1 MPPRHPKKSLLPLLL
16 LALGLAAGP
25 ALADKPDFA
34 GGPDKHGE
42 ARGKGHDRGS
52 DRGSDRGDD
61 RNSRDAPRGQE
72 KQDKRDKYDQRG
84 GESSRDK
91 RRSPPPGPGPQ
102 VHGES
107 YRFHGDQRVVI
118 RDYYTTQFRSG
129 RCPPGLARKH
139 NGCVPPGHERVWVVG
154 RPLPREVIYYEL
166 PSSLVIRLGQPPAH
180 HRYVRIG
187 ADILLIAIGTGM
199 VVDAIEDLG
208 DL

>member
-1 MPPRHPKKSLLPLLL
+1 MSPRHAKNSLLPLLL
-16 LALGLAAGP
+16 LVLGLAAGP
-25 ALADKPDFA
+25 ALAEKPDFS

-42 ARGKGHDRGS
+42 ARGKGHDKG
-52 DRGSDRGDD
+52 
-61 RNSRDAPRGQE
+61 SRDAPRGQE
-72 KQDKRDKYDQRG
+72 KQGKRDKRDKYDQRG
-84 GESSRDK
+84 EPSRDK

-102 VHGES
+102 AHGES

-118 RDYYTTQFRSG
+118 RDYYSTQFHSG
-129 RCPPGLARKH
+129 RCPPGLAKKH
-139 NGCVPPGHERVWVVG
+139 NGCVPPGHDRVWVVG
-154 RPLPREVIYYEL
+154 RPLPREVVYYEL

-208 DL
+208 NM

>member
-1 MPPRHPKKSLLPLLL
+1 MSPRHAKNSLLPLLL
-16 LALGLAAGP
+16 LVLGLAAGP
-25 ALADKPDFA
+25 ALAEKPDFS

-42 ARGKGHDRGS
+42 ARGKGHDKG
-52 DRGSDRGDD
+52 
-61 RNSRDAPRGQE
+61 SRDAPRGQE
-72 KQDKRDKYDQRG
+72 KQGKQDKRDKYDQRG

>member
-1 MPPRHPKKSLLPLLL
+1 MSPRHAKNSLPPLLL
-16 LALGLAAGP
+16 LVLGLAAGP
-25 ALADKPDFA
+25 ALAEKPDFS

-42 ARGKGHDRGS
+42 ARGKGHDKG
-52 DRGSDRGDD
+52 
-61 RNSRDAPRGQE
+61 SRDAPRGQE
-72 KQDKRDKYDQRG
+72 KQDKQDKRDKYDQRG
-84 GESSRDK
+84 GEPSRDK

-102 VHGES
+102 AHEGS

-118 RDYYTTQFRSG
+118 RDYYSTQFHSG
-129 RCPPGLARKH
+129 RCPPGLAKKH
-139 NGCVPPGHERVWVVG
+139 NGCVPPGHDRVWVVG
-154 RPLPREVIYYEL
+154 RPLPREVVYYEL

-208 DL
+208 NM

>member
-1 MPPRHPKKSLLPLLL
+1 MSPRHAKNSLPPLLL
-16 LALGLAAGP
+16 LVLGLAAGP
-25 ALADKPDFA
+25 ALAEKPDFS

-42 ARGKGHDRGS
+42 ARGKGHDKG
-52 DRGSDRGDD
+52 
-61 RNSRDAPRGQE
+61 SRDAPRGQE
-72 KQDKRDKYDQRG
+72 KQDKQDKRDKYDQRG